1 VTLPHIESE
10 RPTPRIHRPVVTAA
24 VIGGGVCLL
33 AVIVGL
39 VVLGFKANVSE
50 SQGVCATGLA
60 AIGATLAGG
69 FAAWIGQ
76 GRANDVAQDERERDE
91 RRARQ

>member
-1 VTLPHIESE
+1 VTLPRIESE
-10 RPTPRIHRPVVTAA
+10 REVPPIQRPVVTAA
-24 VIGGGVCLL
+24 VSGGGICLL
-33 AVIVGL
+33 AVIIGL
-39 VVLGFKANVSE
+39 VVLGYRDG
-50 SQGVCATGLA
+50 QGVCATGLA

-76 GRANDVAQDERERDE
+76 GRALDAAQDQREIDE